1 MNTNILTNGHPQ
13 AEGGERVTAEG
24 VRAQALPLNGRERL
38 TRAQCERSLVYIWL
52 GDKSRTTQVSYSSIV
67 TGFRAFINKPLAQ
80 VQIEDLQLWHRRLEL
95 TDSPSTVANKIRA
108 IKSLFS
114 YGVKV
119 GYLEI
124 NVGSYIKCP
133 RVKEKLAQR
142 ILSEADCL
150 KLIEATKN
158 EGDRPNMLYA
168 ERNRALLCLMYGCG
182 LRVSEVCSL
191 TWGDLQ
197 PTDNGGKCTVLGK
210 GGKTRVVLIPAR
222 VWELLMRL
230 PKLIEAVFV
239 SRTGKP
245 LERTMV
251 FRIVKDCAKR
261 SGVSEKASCHWLRH
275 SHASHAINAGCNL
288 RLLQQSLGHS
298 KLETT
303 ERYLHI
309 NPNSGSSQFINI

>member
-1 MNTNILTNGHPQ
+1 MKTN
-13 AEGGERVTAEG
+13 V
-24 VRAQALPLNGRERL
+24 L
-38 TRAQCERSLVYIWL
+38 TRAETDREIVLIWL
-52 GDKSRTTQVSYSSIV
+52 ADKSRTTQVSYSSIV
-67 TGFRAFINKPLAQ
+67 TGFFSFINKPLSEVA
-80 VQIEDLQLWHRRLEL
+80 IEDLQLWHRRLQL
-95 TDSPSTVANKIRA
+95 TDRPSTVANKIRA

-124 NVGSYIKCP
+124 NIGNYIKCP
-133 RVKEKLAQR
+133 RVKEKLAER
-142 ILSEADCL
+142 ILSESDCL
-150 KLIEATKN
+150 KLIEAAST
-158 EGDRPNMLYA
+158 DRD
-168 ERNRALLCLMYGCG
+168 RALLCLMYGCG

-191 TWGDLQ
+191 TWSDLQ
-197 PTDNGGKCTVLGK
+197 SCREGGKCTVFGK
-210 GGKTRVVLIPAR
+210 GDKTRVVLIPSS
-222 VWELLMRL
+222 VWQLLMKLRTRRANRVRPLDMSVPRL
-230 PKLIEAVFV
+230 IDAVFV
-239 SRTGKP
+239 SRTGRP

-275 SHASHAINAGCNL
+275 SHASHAIESGCNL

-309 NPNSGSSQFINI
+309 NPDSGSSQFINI

>member
-1 MNTNILTNGHPQ
+1 MNNNNLLIR
-13 AEGGERVTAEG
+13 AETD
-24 VRAQALPLNGRERL
+24 RE
-38 TRAQCERSLVYIWL
+38 LVNIWL
-52 GDKSRTTQVSYSSIV
+52 GDKSRTTIASYSSIV
-67 TGFRAFINKPLAQ
+67 TGFFSFINKPLCE
-80 VQIEDLQLWHRRLEL
+80 VQIEDLQLWHRRLQL
-95 TDSPSTVANKIRA
+95 TDKPSTVANKIRA

-119 GYLEI
+119 GYLEVNI
-124 NVGSYIKCP
+124 GSFIKCP
-133 RVKEKLAQR
+133 RVKSKLAER
-142 ILSEADCL
+142 ILSEEDCL
-150 KLIEATKN
+150 KLIEATKS
-158 EGDRPNMLYA
+158 
-168 ERNRALLCLMYGCG
+168 ERDRALLCMMYGCG

-197 PTDNGGKCTVLGK
+197 PAESGGKCTVFGK
-210 GGKTRVVLIPAR
+210 GGKTRVVLVPVS
-222 VWELLMRL
+222 VWQLLMSL
-230 PKLIEAVFV
+230 PKIIDAVFV
-239 SRTGKP
+239 SRTGRP

-275 SHASHAINAGCNL
+275 SHASHAIASGCNL

-309 NPNSGSSQFINI
+309 NPNQGSSQFINI

>member
-1 MNTNILTNGHPQ
+1 MNNNN
-13 AEGGERVTAEG
+13 V
-24 VRAQALPLNGRERL
+24 L
-38 TRAQCERSLVYIWL
+38 TRAETDRELVYVWL
-52 GDKSRTTQVSYSSIV
+52 GDKSRTTIASYSSIV
-67 TGFRAFINKPLAQ
+67 TGFFSFINKPLCE
-80 VQIEDLQLWHRRLEL
+80 VQIEDLQLWHRRLQL
-95 TDSPSTVANKIRA
+95 TDKPSTVANKIRA

-119 GYLEI
+119 GYLEVNI
-124 NVGSYIKCP
+124 GSFIKCP
-133 RVKEKLAQR
+133 RVKEKLAER
-142 ILSEADCL
+142 ILSESDCL
-150 KLIEATKN
+150 KLIDAAKT
-158 EGDRPNMLYA
+158 

-197 PTDNGGKCTVLGK
+197 PSGEGGKCTVFGK
-210 GGKTRVVLIPAR
+210 GSKTRVVLVPAR
-222 VWELLMRL
+222 VWQLLMAL
-230 PKLIEAVFV
+230 PRIIDAVFV
-239 SRTGKP
+239 SRTGRP

-261 SGVSEKASCHWLRH
+261 AGVSEKASCHWLRH
-275 SHASHAINAGCNL
+275 SHASHAIESGCNL

-309 NPNSGSSQFINI
+309 NPDSGSSQFINI

>member
-1 MNTNILTNGHPQ
+1 MNTN
-13 AEGGERVTAEG
+13 V
-24 VRAQALPLNGRERL
+24 L
-38 TRAQCERSLVYIWL
+38 TRTQSDRELVYIWL
-52 GDKSRTTQVSYSSIV
+52 GDKSRTTQVSYSSIA
-67 TGFRAFINKPLAQ
+67 TGFFDFINKPLAE
-80 VQIEDLQLWHRRLEL
+80 VAIEDLQLWHRRLQL
-95 TDSPSTVANKIRA
+95 TDQPSTVANKIRA

-142 ILSEADCL
+142 ILSESDCL
-150 KLIEATKN
+150 KLINATKN
-158 EGDRPNMLYA
+158 KRDRT
-168 ERNRALLCLMYGCG
+168 LLCLMYGCG

-197 PTDNGGKCTVLGK
+197 AHGQGGKCTVFGK
-210 GGKTRVVLIPAR
+210 GAKTRVVLVPASI
-222 VWELLMRL
+222 WQLMIEQ
-230 PKLIEAVFV
+230 PKLIDAVFV
-239 SRTGKP
+239 SRTGRA
-245 LERTMV
+245 LERTMIYK
-251 FRIVKDCAKR
+251 IVKQCAKR
-261 SGVSEKASCHWLRH
+261 AGVSEKASCHWLRH
-275 SHASHAINAGCNL
+275 SHASHAIESGCNL

-309 NPNSGSSQFINI
+309 NPNQGSSQFINI